1 MAKEE
6 TIQVQGK
13 VTPHHEGMKDEGG
26 GMKADGLIH
35 PSSLIPH
42 PSVASPTGARCECPR
57 KARPVHDLF
66 WI

>member
-42 PSVASPTGARCECPR
+42 PPSLCRITYRGPLRVPQEGQTCS
-57 KARPVHDLF
+57 
-66 WI
+66 